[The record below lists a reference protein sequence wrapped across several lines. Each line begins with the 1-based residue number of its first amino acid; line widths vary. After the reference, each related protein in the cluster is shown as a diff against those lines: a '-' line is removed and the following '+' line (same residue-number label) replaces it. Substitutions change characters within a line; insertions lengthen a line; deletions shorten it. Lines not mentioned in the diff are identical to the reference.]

1 MASKG
6 SEVGVSDGKIQIF
19 LEGNKKMFRNRKGEL
34 KFNRKRE
41 QSPNKNGKSKL
52 AEKKSFLRPR
62 CKIGVK
68 RAGSDYKRAKSLPA
82 SHFRGSSY
90 VPHILWANEV

>member
-41 QSPNKNGKSKL
+41 QSPNKNW
-52 AEKKSFLRPR
+52 KK
-62 CKIGVK
+62 
-68 RAGSDYKRAKSLPA
+68 
-82 SHFRGSSY
+82 
-90 VPHILWANEV
+90 